1 MDNKDPE
8 VLNFSFN
15 WNTKLRCRNFTTI
28 RLRDDT
34 KYFKGAR
41 LAITLQNYQKGV
53 AKVID
58 VKTMTLD
65 RINEWIARLDTGYS
79 AQECRE
85 KIKTMYKNVP
95 LIDWK
100 TQELVYVLLEW
111 ENQEGMDNLFEKLNK
126 ED

>member
-1 MDNKDPE
+1 MSSKE
-8 VLNFSFN
+8 LKVLNFNYN

-28 RLRDDT
+28 RLRNDA

-41 LAITLQNYQKGV
+41 FSITLQNYQKGM

-58 VKTMTLD
+58 VKFMTLD
-65 RINEWIARLDTGYS
+65 KVNEWIARLDTGYS
-79 AQECRE
+79 AKECRE
-85 KIKTMYKNVP
+85 MIKTMYKNAP

-111 ENQEGMDNLFEKLNK
+111 ENQEGMDNLFEKIEK
-126 ED
+126 E